1 MARLL
6 SLGGLTVNRYL
17 LKNSAG
23 YILIDTGRPGS
34 YPAFLRALGRHGLSP
49 RHVDCVFLTHAHAD
63 HAGLLRQLLEANPSC
78 RLIASQEALPAL
90 RMGRNASAGGY
101 PGSLARRVSLMM
113 SPTFPALPPELESRL
128 LPVRSDTQPALEVA
142 LRCRILLTPGHTA
155 CSISLLSDGLLFCGD
170 AAMNGFPSQRRI
182 PILIENPGDFCS
194 SWRAILRLSPKALY
208 PGHGRPFSP
217 ADLARFLLWAEKIT
231 LRP

>member
-1 MARLL
+1 MARLI

-49 RHVDCVFLTHAHAD
+49 RHVDFVFLTHAHAD
-63 HAGLLRQLLEANPSC
+63 YAGLLRQLLEANPSC
-78 RLIASQEALPAL
+78 RL
-90 RMGRNASAGGY
+90 
-101 PGSLARRVSLMM
+101 
-113 SPTFPALPPELESRL
+113 
-128 LPVRSDTQPALEVA
+128 LPVRSDTLSALEVA

-194 SWRAILRLSPKALY
+194 SWRAILRLSPKVLY

-217 ADLARFLLWAEKIT
+217 ADLARFLPWAEKMT